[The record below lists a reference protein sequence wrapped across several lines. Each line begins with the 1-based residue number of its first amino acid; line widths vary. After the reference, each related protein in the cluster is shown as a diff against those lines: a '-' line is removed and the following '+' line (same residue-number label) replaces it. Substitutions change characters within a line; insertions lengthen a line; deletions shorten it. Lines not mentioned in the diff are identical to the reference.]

1 MNLFVSE
8 VVTPPVLLP
17 ITIKEVELGGAVVEE
32 IERTILWRAIVRQS
46 RRIVID
52 GALPKLLELEPV
64 SSVVSLTRWTPTDD
78 AAVID
83 AASYDFVSRDPAGT
97 TIFAA
102 PGKNWPAPQ
111 RDIGSFALTYW
122 AGWEVTGSTNAVPL
136 SIQLMVSRAV
146 EFRQGAG
153 LGDIGIG
160 SLRLDVAPS
169 YDSDALPREIASIG
183 RAWAYRPGIFS
194 SSRNSP

>member
-1 MNLFVSE
+1 M
-8 VVTPPVLLP
+8 
-17 ITIKEVELGGAVVEE
+17 
-32 IERTILWRAIVRQS
+32 
-46 RRIVID
+46 
-52 GALPKLLELEPV
+52 
-64 SSVVSLTRWTPTDD
+64 WTPTDD

-102 PGKNWPAPQ
+102 AGQNWPQPERA
-111 RDIGSFALTYW
+111 IGSFSLTYM

-136 SIQLMVSRAV
+136 SIQLLVSRAV

-169 YDSDALPREIASIG
+169 YETDALPREIASIG

-194 SSRNSP
+194 SSR